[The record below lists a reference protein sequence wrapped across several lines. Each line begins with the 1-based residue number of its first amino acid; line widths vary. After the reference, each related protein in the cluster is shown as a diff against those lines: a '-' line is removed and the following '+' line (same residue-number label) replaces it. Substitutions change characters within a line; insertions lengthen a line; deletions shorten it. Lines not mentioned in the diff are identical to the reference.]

1 MVYKKTRK
9 NRRRTRNKNGG
20 SVLGDWLLTPL
31 AIATVDIVKSPIYL
45 GAAVGLPGTRG
56 ARPCFADYNC
66 KSKIGN
72 TVGRAVSVGGGKRR
86 RRRKTRKHRR
96 RKTRKH
102 RRRKTNKHRRRKK
115 Y

>member
-9 NRRRTRNKNGG
+9 NRRRTRGKKGG
-20 SVLGDWLLTPL
+20 SVLGDWIVTPALIGAYDVFRLPVL
-31 AIATVDIVKSPIYL
+31 AGSL
-45 GAAVGLPGTRG
+45 VGFPGTRG

-72 TVGRAVSVGGGKRR
+72 TVGNTLRVGGGKRR

-102 RRRKTNKHRRRKK
+102 RRRKTRKYRRRKK